1 MDRGRLA
8 RPCPR
13 PSHWHAGPTKTPA
26 STRRCVSVS
35 QSATNTSP
43 RLASP
48 AHGPPAPPLPL
59 YPSTSA
65 SMPSPRRPSSFPVP
79 HAMPHR
85 DSRRPIHGLALLPPP
100 SRSHESRSQR
110 RYRGPVVQG
119 DRHARCRG
127 FRALLLAWW
136 WYSSN
141 GACTVRASALS
152 SR

>member
-1 MDRGRLA
+1 
-8 RPCPR
+8 
-13 PSHWHAGPTKTPA
+13 
-26 STRRCVSVS
+26 
-35 QSATNTSP
+35 
-43 RLASP
+43 
-48 AHGPPAPPLPL
+48 
-59 YPSTSA
+59 
-65 SMPSPRRPSSFPVP
+65 MPSPRRPSSFPVP

-119 DRHARCRG
+119 DRHAHCRG

-141 GACTVRASALS
+141 GACTIRASALS
-152 SR
+152 SRAYLVHWTEKTIHVQASVESAWTPRKQGITVSHGELEIPGRLDMRRQRL